1 MDYFISHHWA
11 EDFGEFVQ
19 SVLRHAIVAAPELS
33 MAWKDVVCPSGGAR
47 GGFQVRYW
55 CCAFANNQHQIALG
69 AGARRCARLMYWLQ
83 IWALAYTS
91 QSSNWLRHLKAINK
105 VIVYSRCIRHGNGL
119 KARG

>member
-1 MDYFISHHWA
+1 MIIIPETRAEGVSYSELINWRPSAFEPPKSASFRGGLQVDYFISHHWA

-33 MAWKDVVCPSGGAR
+33 MAWKDVVCPGGGAR

-69 AGARRCARLMYWLQ
+69 AGARRCARLMYWL
-83 IWALAYTS
+83 
-91 QSSNWLRHLKAINK
+91 
-105 VIVYSRCIRHGNGL
+105 
-119 KARG
+119 